1 MSKATGR
8 FTAAAI
14 ACLTAGLLFIGPA
27 RADDLLKD
35 AEARR
40 AVAAQQAERDI
51 RDAREEAYKLAR
63 SQPSKALAQIR
74 NLLLLVDNPDFTDA
88 QRAALTAVLKKDLVD
103 LQKLSDDARNPEVTG
118 GFHPATHEP
127 RVDDAKGV
135 VKGAG
140 DRIASSKQFFDEQH
154 ELREKKA
161 LAFNNQFM
169 DVEKSSIMPSGDINF
184 PRNWRELS
192 MRRLKNN
199 LLTDTERAILKALAA
214 PISIDVKDQRF
225 GGMIDYFQKQM
236 GQTIVLDKP
245 ALDDLSVN
253 GESTTVTLHLE
264 KVSTRTALKKM
275 LADLGL
281 TYVIK
286 EETIFVTTPEK
297 AKDMMTVRTYYIG
310 DLAPQYDTR
319 FGLSLGRLEALQTI
333 AQLVNTITNNID
345 KDSWEANG
353 KDGGGTITFDPVT
366 MSLIVKQSA
375 ELHMKMKQGLLP

>member
-1 MSKATGR
+1 MSSATGR
-8 FTAAAI
+8 IAVAAI
-14 ACLTAGLLFIGPA
+14 ACLTAGLVFIGSA

-63 SQPSKALAQIR
+63 RQPSKALAQIR
-74 NLLLLVDNPDFTDA
+74 NLLPLLDNPDFTEA
-88 QRAALTAVLKKDLVD
+88 QRSALTTLLKKDLVD
-103 LQKLSDDARNPEVTG
+103 LQKLSDDARDPEVTSA
-118 GFHPATHEP
+118 FHPVRHDP

-135 VKGAG
+135 VKEAG
-140 DRIASSKQFFDEQH
+140 DRIVSAKQFFDEQH

-161 LAFNNQFM
+161 LAFNSQWM
-169 DVEKSSIMPSGDINF
+169 DVEKSSILPTGDIQF

-199 LLTDTERAILKALAA
+199 LLTATEKAILKALAA

-245 ALDDLSVN
+245 ALDDLNVN
-253 GESTTVTLHLE
+253 NESTTVTLHLE

-297 AKDMMTVRTYYIG
+297 AKNMMTVRTYYIG
-310 DLAPQYDTR
+310 DLVPHYDVP
-319 FGLSLGRLEALQTI
+319 FNPGLSQLQALQNV
-333 AQLVNTITNNID
+333 AQLVNLITTNID
-345 KDSWEANG
+345 KDSWEVNG
-353 KDGGGTITFDPVT
+353 KEGGGTIVFDPVT
-366 MSLIVKQSA
+366 MGLIVKQSA
-375 ELHMKMKQGLLP
+375 ELHMKLKAGLLP